1 MKLHDL
7 QYLPPVTLAAS
18 QTVYRVQR
26 IKARPGAVLIGPLKM
41 APIGDMSG
49 RFALAKTETGYFAES
64 PETAIYESLVRRE
77 AVSLSINNA
86 AGRQLLCLRAM
97 RPVQLLDLRQHA
109 SSWPVLQSLRFSAT
123 QEIAAEAMAAGFEGI
138 AYRSAQH
145 YGQDCFVVFGAGLKA
160 FKLVWR
166 KALLLP
172 DGSMHRALATAI
184 RGGQIL
190 LAP

>member
-1 MKLHDL
+1 MKIHDL
-7 QYLPPVTLAAS
+7 YYLPPITLAAS

-26 IKARPGAVLIGPLKM
+26 IKARPGAASIGPLKL

-49 RFALAKTETGYFAES
+49 RFALAMTETGYFAES

-77 AVSLSINNA
+77 AVSLSISNA
-86 AGRQLLCLRAM
+86 AGRQLLCLRTI

-109 SSWPVLQSLRFSAT
+109 STWPVLQSLRFSAT
-123 QEIAAEAMAAGFEGI
+123 QEMAAEALAAGYEGI

-172 DGSMHRALATAI
+172 DGSMYQALAIAI
-184 RGGQIL
+184 RGGQIV

>member
-7 QYLPPVTLAAS
+7 QYLPPVILPAS

-26 IKARPGAVLIGPLKM
+26 TRARPGAATTGPLKL

-49 RFALAKTETGYFAES
+49 RFALAKTQTGYFAES

-77 AVSLSINNA
+77 AVFLSISNA
-86 AGRQLLCLRAM
+86 ASRQILCLRST
-97 RPVQLLDLRQHA
+97 RPVRLLDLRQHA
-109 SSWPVLQSLRFSAT
+109 SSWPVLQSLRFAAT
-123 QEIAAEAMAAGFEGI
+123 QEIAAGALADGFEGI

-145 YGQDCFVVFGAGLKA
+145 YGQDCCVIFEAGLKA
-160 FKLVWR
+160 FRLVWR
-166 KALLLP
+166 KALVLM
-172 DGSMHRALATAI
+172 DGSMHQALAMAI
-184 RGGQIL
+184 RGGQIM

>member
-26 IKARPGAVLIGPLKM
+26 AKARPGAVNVGPLKM

-49 RFALAKTETGYFAES
+49 RFALADTVTGYFAES

-77 AVSLSINNA
+77 AVSLSLANA
-86 AGRQLLCLRAM
+86 ATRQLLCLRTT
-97 RPVQLLDLRQHA
+97 RPVELLDLRPHA
-109 SSWPVLQSLRFSAT
+109 ASWPVLQSLRFTVT
-123 QEIAAEAMAAGFEGI
+123 QEIAAGALAEGFEGI

-145 YGQDCFVVFGAGLKA
+145 YGQDCFVVFGAGLKS
-160 FKLVWR
+160 FRLVWR
-166 KALLLP
+166 RGLLLA
-172 DGSMHRALATAI
+172 DGSMHQALAVAV
-184 RGGQIL
+184 RGGQIV

>member
-7 QYLPPVTLAAS
+7 QYLPPFTLAAS

-26 IKARPGAVLIGPLKM
+26 IKARPGAVSVGPLKM

-49 RFALAKTETGYFAES
+49 RFALTKTETGYFAES

-77 AVSLSINNA
+77 AVSLSISNA
-86 AGRQLLCLRAM
+86 ASRQLLCLRTT
-97 RPVQLLDLRQHA
+97 RPVKLLDLRQHA
-109 SSWPVLQSLRFSAT
+109 ASWPVLQSLRFSVT
-123 QEIAAEAMAAGFEGI
+123 QEIAAGAETEGFEGI

-145 YGQDCFVVFGAGLKA
+145 HGQDCFVVFGADLKC

-166 KALLLP
+166 KALVLA
-172 DGSMHRALATAI
+172 DGSMHQALATVI
-184 RGGQIL
+184 RGGQIML
-190 LAP
+190 TP

>member
-7 QYLPPVTLAAS
+7 QYLPPVTLPAS

-26 IKARPGAVLIGPLKM
+26 TRARPGSVAIGPLRM

-49 RFALAKTETGYFAES
+49 RFALAQTETSYFAES

-77 AVSLSINNA
+77 AVALSLSHA
-86 AGRQLLCLRAM
+86 ATRQLLCLRTT

-109 SSWPVLQSLRFSAT
+109 PSWPVLQSLRFSVT
-123 QEIAAEAMAAGFEGI
+123 QDIAAGALAEGFEGI

-145 YGQDCFVVFGAGLKA
+145 YGQDCFVVFGAGLRA

-166 KALLLP
+166 KALLLA
-172 DGSMHRALATAI
+172 DGSMHQALAAAI
-184 RGGQIL
+184 RGGQIT

>member
-26 IKARPGAVLIGPLKM
+26 IKARPGALTVGPLKM

-64 PETAIYESLVRRE
+64 PETALYESLVRRE
-77 AVSLSINNA
+77 AVSLSISNA
-86 AGRQLLCLRAM
+86 ASRQLLCLRTT
-97 RPVQLLDLRQHA
+97 RPLTLLDLRPHA
-109 SSWPVLQSLRFSAT
+109 ASWPVLQSLRFPVT
-123 QEIAAEAMAAGFEGI
+123 QAIAAGAMAEGFEGI

-145 YGQDCFVVFGAGLKA
+145 HGQDCFVVFGAALQG

-166 KALLLP
+166 KALMLP
-172 DGSMHRALATAI
+172 DGSMHQALAAAV
-184 RGGQIL
+184 RGGQIML
-190 LAP
+190 VP